1 MTTTTLRT
9 ASVRTMLVDCIKS
22 YKQIHGDWYERPYTE
37 VQIKEWLTT
46 SEGMPSVEDIT
57 DYCLDAGYDTSEV
70 FVDGN
75 MTEDFDGYPD
85 YSVVLVARKKATD
98 KEWFDEI
105 VSALSPQW
113 EYDRYKQYVELEKEF
128 K

>member
-1 MTTTTLRT
+1 MTATL
-9 ASVRTMLVDCIKS
+9 RTMLVDCIKR
-22 YKQIHGDWYERPYTE
+22 YKEIHEDWYKRPYTE
-37 VQIKEWLTT
+37 YQIKEWLTT
-46 SEGMPSVEDIT
+46 SEGMPSVEDLA
-57 DYCLDAGYDTSEV
+57 DHCLDAGYDTSEV

-105 VSALSPQW
+105 ASALSPQW
-113 EYDRYKQYVELEKEF
+113 QYDRYKQYVELEKEF